1 MTVPLLQQIGHA
13 EAQTTAEYRYERK
26 FLVEAL
32 HRDSLELLVRLHP
45 ALFSDLFHPRFVNNI
60 YLDSV
65 GHASYIE
72 TMEGARDRT
81 KIRVRWYGALLGR
94 IEQPVLELKIKR
106 GFLGRKES
114 FPLPAFVLDEHFN
127 ADAMTRV
134 FRSCDL
140 PAHVA
145 QHLRTLAPTLL
156 NRYLRTYHQ
165 SADKRFRI
173 TIDTGLEYYALYLL
187 HNTFQHRVVDPVH
200 SVLELKYEREHDDAA
215 RHISNY
221 FPFRVTKSSKYV
233 MGLAALNTW

>member
-1 MTVPLLQQIGHA
+1 M
-13 EAQTTAEYRYERK
+13 
-26 FLVEAL
+26 
-32 HRDSLELLVRLHP
+32 
-45 ALFSDLFHPRFVNNI
+45 N
-60 YLDSV
+60 
-65 GHASYIE
+65 
-72 TMEGARDRT
+72 
-81 KIRVRWYGALLGR
+81 
-94 IEQPVLELKIKR
+94 VLTRHIKK
-106 GFLGRKES
+106 GSLGRKIS
-114 FPLPAFVLDEHFN
+114 FPLPSFSLDEHFD
-127 ADAMTRV
+127 ADAMTRA
-134 FRSCDL
+134 FRSCEL

-173 TIDTGLEYYALYLL
+173 TIETGLEYYALYLL
-187 HNTFQHRVVDPVH
+187 HNTFQHRMVDYVH